1 MKKNIVLIGMPGAG
15 KSSIGVVLAKSLGYR
30 FIDSD
35 IVIQEKEGKR
45 LFEIIK
51 EVGMDGFL
59 EVENRINAEIE
70 AENAVIATGGSVV
83 YGEEAMKHLKEIGTV
98 IYIKVSYRTLRYRLG
113 DLSKRGV
120 AIKEGYTLK
129 DLYNERVPLYE
140 KYADIVLDINGMNIR
155 VAQKLIRETLNLSK

>member
-45 LFEIIK
+45 LFEIIR
-51 EVGMDGFL
+51 EVGMDGFI

-70 AENAVIATGGSVV
+70 TEHSVIATGGSVI
-83 YGEEAMKHLKEIGTV
+83 YGEEAMQHLKEIGTV
-98 IYIKVSYRTLRYRLG
+98 IYIKVSYRTLRRRLG

-120 AIKEGYTLK
+120 AIKKGYTLK
-129 DLYNERVPLYE
+129 DLYDERTPLYE
-140 KYADIVLDINGMNIR
+140 KYADITLDINGMNIR
-155 VAQKLIRETLNLSK
+155 AAQDLICKAVRK